1 MAGRIETVLAR
12 VGDGVYR
19 RAVVAAAIC
28 SLLVADAALGAH
40 TRWCRMRGT
49 RGETPMFLRFNRAAD
64 RADRDPNLPDRWRDP
79 RGIADDLGNDAYNAL
94 EG

>member
-19 RAVVAAAIC
+19 RAAVATAIC
-28 SLLVADAALGAH
+28 ALLVADAALGVHAW
-40 TRWCRMRGT
+40 WCQMRGT
-49 RGETPMFLRFNRAAD
+49 RGESPMFLRLNRAVD
-64 RADRDPNLPDRWRDP
+64 RADRDPNLPDWWRDP
-79 RGIADDLGNDAYNAL
+79 RDVADDLGNAAYNAL

>member
-19 RAVVAAAIC
+19 RAAVAAAIC
-28 SLLVADAALGAH
+28 SLVVADAALGVHAW
-40 TRWCRMRGT
+40 WCQMRGT
-49 RGETPMFLRFNRAAD
+49 RGETSVFLRLNRAVD

-79 RGIADDLGNDAYNAL
+79 RDVADNLAPAN
-94 EG
+94 